1 MLEAINLDCVRG
13 ERRLF
18 HNLNFQLN
26 AGECLLVRGEN
37 GSGKT
42 SLLRMLVGL
51 TPPAGGA
58 IHWQSSPIKPLDDEY
73 RRELLYCGHPLGLK
87 DDLNAIE
94 NLTSCMALADEP
106 LTQDAAYQALR
117 QAGLQGREYLPV
129 RALSQ
134 GQKRRVNLAR
144 ILLQK
149 RTLWVLDEP
158 LTALDTQASQWVI
171 GEIDRHLSQGGIAVL
186 TTHQDIA
193 LTGKTQ
199 LIRVGP

>member
-18 HNLNFQLN
+18 HNLSFQLK

-51 TPPAGGA
+51 TPPAAGA
-58 IHWQSSPIKPLDDEY
+58 VHWQGSPIKKLGDEY
-73 RRELLYCGHPLGLK
+73 RRQLLYCGHPLGLK
-87 DDLNAIE
+87 DALSATE
-94 NLTSCMALADEP
+94 NLISSVALADESV
-106 LTQDAAYQALR
+106 TQDGVHEALR
-117 QAGLQGREYLPV
+117 QAGLQGREHLSV

-144 ILLQK
+144 LLLQ
-149 RTLWVLDEP
+149 RRALWVLDEP
-158 LTALDTQASQWVI
+158 LTALDTQASLWVVRV
-171 GEIDRHLSQGGIAVL
+171 IDQHLSNGGIVVL
-186 TTHQDIA
+186 TTHQDIGLA
-193 LTGKTQ
+193 GATQ
-199 LIRVGP
+199 LIRVGV

>member
-18 HNLNFQLN
+18 HNLSFQLK

-51 TPPAGGA
+51 TPPAAGA
-58 IHWQSSPIKPLDDEY
+58 IHWRSSPIKSLGDEY
-73 RRELLYCGHPLGLK
+73 RCELLYCGHPLGLK
-87 DDLNAIE
+87 DGLSATE
-94 NLTSCMALADEP
+94 NLISGMALAHEFV
-106 LTQDAAYQALR
+106 TKDAVHEALR
-117 QAGLQGREYLPV
+117 QAGLQGREHLAL

-149 RTLWVLDEP
+149 RALWVLDEP
-158 LTALDTQASQWVI
+158 LTALDAQASQWVMD
-171 GEIDRHLSQGGIAVL
+171 EIDRHLSHGGIAVL

-193 LTGKTQ
+193 LAGATQ
-199 LIRVGP
+199 IIRVGA

>member
-18 HNLNFQLN
+18 HNLSFQLK

-51 TPPAGGA
+51 TPAAAGA
-58 IHWQSSPIKPLDDEY
+58 VHWQGSPIKQLGDEY

-87 DDLNAIE
+87 DALSATE
-94 NLTSCMALADEP
+94 NLISSVALADESV
-106 LTQDAAYQALR
+106 TQDGVHEALR
-117 QAGLQGREYLPV
+117 QAGLQGREHLSV

-144 ILLQK
+144 LLLQ
-149 RTLWVLDEP
+149 RCALWVLDEP
-158 LTALDTQASQWVI
+158 LTALDTQASLWVVRV
-171 GEIDRHLSQGGIAVL
+171 IDQHLSNGGIAVL
-186 TTHQDIA
+186 TTHQD
-193 LTGKTQ
+193 LTLAGTTHV
-199 LIRVGP
+199 IRVGV

>member
-18 HNLNFQLN
+18 HNLNFQLK
-26 AGECLLVRGEN
+26 AGECLLLRGEN

-51 TPPAGGA
+51 TPPASGA
-58 IHWQSSPIKPLDDEY
+58 IRWRSSPIKELGDEY

-87 DDLNAIE
+87 DDLSATE
-94 NLTSCMALADEP
+94 NLIFSMALTDE
-106 LTQDAAYQALR
+106 LVTHDAVHEALR
-117 QAGLQGREYLPV
+117 QTGLQGREHLSV

-144 ILLQK
+144 LLLQK
-149 RTLWVLDEP
+149 RALWVLDEP
-158 LTALDTQASQWVI
+158 LTALDAQASLWVVRV
-171 GEIDRHLSQGGIAVL
+171 IDQHLSNGGVAVL
-186 TTHQDIA
+186 TTHQD
-193 LTGKTQ
+193 LTLAGTAHV
-199 LIRVGP
+199 IRVGA

>member
-18 HNLNFQLN
+18 HNLCFRLKT
-26 AGECLLVRGEN
+26 GECLLVRGEN

-51 TPPAGGA
+51 TAPADGA
-58 IHWQSSPIKPLDDEY
+58 VHWQGSPIKKLGDEY

-87 DDLNAIE
+87 DDLTAAE
-94 NLTSCMALADEP
+94 NLISGMALAEESV
-106 LTQDAAYQALR
+106 TQDAVREALR
-117 QAGLQGREYLPV
+117 QAGLQGREHLSV

-134 GQKRRVNLAR
+134 GQKRRVNLAK

-149 RTLWVLDEP
+149 RALWVLDEP
-158 LTALDTQASQWVI
+158 LTALDTQASQWVM
-171 GEIDRHLSQGGIAVL
+171 GEIDRHLSHGGIAVL
-186 TTHQDIA
+186 TTHQDIVLA
-193 LTGKTQ
+193 GKTQ
-199 LIRVGP
+199 LIRVGA

>member
-18 HNLNFQLN
+18 HNLNFQLK

-51 TPPAGGA
+51 TPPTDGA
-58 IHWQSSPIKPLDDEY
+58 IHWQGSPIKTLGDEY

-87 DDLNAIE
+87 DDLTALE
-94 NLTSCMALADEP
+94 NLMSSMVLADESV
-106 LTQDAAYQALR
+106 TQDAACQALGR
-117 QAGLQGREYLPV
+117 AGLQGREHLAV

-144 ILLQK
+144 LLLN
-149 RTLWVLDEP
+149 RRSLWVLDEP
-158 LTALDTQASQWVI
+158 LTALDTQASQWLI
-171 GEIDRHLSQGGIAVL
+171 GEVDLHLSQGGIVVL
-186 TTHQDIA
+186 TSHQDMA
-193 LTGKTQ
+193 LAGKVQ
-199 LIRVGP
+199 LIRVGS